1 MDQVSSSLRCK
12 VFEMIYE
19 VLSRLTDRPF
29 GTILNDSGR
38 LQLQIRTSND
48 MLDANKGE
56 RERGF
61 VMSRKKVAVLKA
73 S

>member
-1 MDQVSSSLRCK
+1 MDQVSSSLKCK

-19 VLSRLTDRPF
+19 VLSRLTDRTF
-29 GTILNDSGR
+29 CTILNDSGR

-48 MLDANKGE
+48 TLDPKE
-56 RERGF
+56 RICHD
-61 VMSRKKVAVLKA
+61 VKKIYTLNP